1 MQSAPTSAPVLV
13 AFCPVAGRREALEF
27 ALAVNRTG
35 DRPIVA
41 VAVVDDAAAVGHL
54 GLERVRRTLDRV
66 EVRVIED
73 ERPARGLARALD
85 ELAPSLVVL
94 GARPGPAR
102 LGPTA
107 RRVLHVSAC
116 AVAIVPYGYTRP
128 QAGLGAVGAAVAA
141 GPEARRAIRAA
152 AALVRAGGGRL
163 RVISAPEA
171 GATAA
176 AGTAAVHDAAALL
189 APGLAVD
196 VEVLHGPPVES
207 LVAASE
213 RVDVLVMGSRASG
226 PPGAVRL
233 GTVSRAV
240 LDRAACPV
248 LLVPR
253 GAVVAPPR
261 GRVEAAS
268 SRSDDAAGR
277 GPGDRGTHLV

>member
-1 MQSAPTSAPVLV
+1 MQPAPTCAPVLV

-27 ALAVNRTG
+27 AVTANRTG
-35 DRPIVA
+35 GGPIVA
-41 VAVVDDAAAVGHL
+41 VAVVDDAAAVGRL
-54 GLERVRRTLDRV
+54 GLERVRRRLDRV
-66 EVRVIED
+66 DVRVIED
-73 ERPARGLARALD
+73 EWPARGLARALD

-94 GARPGPAR
+94 GARRGPAR

-116 AVAIVPYGYTRP
+116 AVAIVPYGYMP
-128 QAGLGAVGAAVAA
+128 PPAGLRAVGAAVAA
-141 GPEARRAIRAA
+141 GPEARRAIHAA

-163 RVISAPEA
+163 RVISAPEP
-171 GATAA
+171 GATAG

-240 LDRAACPV
+240 LDRAVCPV

-253 GAVVAPPR
+253 GAVVAPAR
-261 GRVEAAS
+261 AHAEAS
-268 SRSDDAAGR
+268 SRSDDASGR